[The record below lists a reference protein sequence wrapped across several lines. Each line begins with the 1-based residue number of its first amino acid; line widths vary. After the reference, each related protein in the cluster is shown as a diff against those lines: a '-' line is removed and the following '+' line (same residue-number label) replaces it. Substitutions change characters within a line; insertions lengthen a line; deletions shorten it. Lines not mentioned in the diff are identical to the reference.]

1 MILYTM
7 MPQELIF
14 PAENSTTQ
22 TPKQWMVNYQGIPLM
37 VEMSEGQS
45 AEVIRVLSTDPQHF
59 MDNRVAPGSKISL
72 ANLEG
77 LSAL

>member
-14 PAENSTTQ
+14 PSALEEFSRQ
-22 TPKQWMVNYQGIPLM
+22 QMVTYCGIPLL
-37 VEMSEGQS
+37 VEQVDQQNIQ
-45 AEVIRVLSTDPQHF
+45 VIRVLSSDPQHF
-59 MDNRVAPGSKISL
+59 LDERICPGSKISFT
-72 ANLEG
+72 NVVG